1 MSNKL
6 KPTDAIKHPAD
17 KRVAIPTTELA
28 GEEAAAIAG
37 DPKVAEYKT
46 FRHEFTRGRDPEL
59 YWLGKYRNDDEET
72 CDSDL
77 RVDIRSLYVH
87 EDIHPEQLIDNLY
100 KLNEQPNFFADEF
113 KKDIDDELQRVADY
127 YRHHSDW
134 KNRLIQGDSL
144 LVMNSLLNREGMA
157 GKVQCIYFDPP

>member
-1 MSNKL
+1 MGFHRNYRHRQHQTTINCKNQFVMSNKL

-28 GEEAAAIAG
+28 GEEAASIAG

-100 KLNEQPNFFADEF
+100 KLN
-113 KKDIDDELQRVADY
+113 
-127 YRHHSDW
+127 
-134 KNRLIQGDSL
+134 
-144 LVMNSLLNREGMA
+144 
-157 GKVQCIYFDPP
+157 